1 MKNAEDVDTP
11 PELEFMAALQDYL
24 ITQYDNLG
32 IIIETNPTSNTYIA
46 RLKAHKE
53 HPIFRWNPPDESVLL
68 DGNIYNRFGLRKGP
82 VKVLVNT
89 DDPGIMPT
97 TLRTEYMLLRA
108 AAIELGVGSTVAEQ
122 WLESIRQFGIDQFN
136 RNHLPVFEQI

>member
-1 MKNAEDVDTP
+1 
-11 PELEFMAALQDYL
+11 
-24 ITQYDNLG
+24 
-32 IIIETNPTSNTYIA
+32 
-46 RLKAHKE
+46 
-53 HPIFRWNPPDESVLL
+53 
-68 DGNIYNRFGLRKGP
+68 
-82 VKVLVNT
+82 
-89 DDPGIMPT
+89 MPT